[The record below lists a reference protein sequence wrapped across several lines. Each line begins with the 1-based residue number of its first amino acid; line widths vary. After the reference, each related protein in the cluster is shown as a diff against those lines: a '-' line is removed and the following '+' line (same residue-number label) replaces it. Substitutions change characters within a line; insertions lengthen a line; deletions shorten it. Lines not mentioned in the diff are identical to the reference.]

1 MAQTPPNPSPNLN
14 LLRTL
19 DVLLDTCNLT
29 TAAGLLG
36 VTQSAL
42 SRQLA
47 QLRAQY
53 GDPLLVRDGQRF
65 LLTQRAQALRG
76 PLKAVLLSLES
87 VLAGPSFDPATSTRS
102 FSIAGSDYL
111 ADHLLP
117 ALFAAIGT
125 QAPHARITFRLW
137 EPGYYRLL
145 SDEGVDLVATIAD
158 VVPDNLHGRA
168 MGEDRPVCAMR
179 AAHPLA
185 RQALPGLGALG
196 LDALGLEDYVRWP
209 HLRVSGGSDKDGFVE
224 QTLAAHGLR
233 RDVRLTVPF
242 FSSALRIV
250 GEQDLLWTMPEH
262 MAVQLARQT
271 ALAWRPLPFE
281 APVYRY
287 WLLWHARN
295 HHDAGHQW
303 FRNQVGE
310 ALRRFDQGVTRFNAG

>member
-1 MAQTPPNPSPNLN
+1 MNAPAMPKAPPNLN

-19 DVLLDTCNLT
+19 DVLLATPNLT
-29 TAAGLLG
+29 TAAGVLG

-47 QLRAQY
+47 QMRDQF

-65 LLTQRAQALRG
+65 LLTERAQALRG
-76 PLKAVLLSLES
+76 PLKTALLSLES
-87 VLAGPSFDPATSTRS
+87 ILQGPAFDPAACTRT

-117 ALFAAIGT
+117 SLFDVIGA
-125 QAPHARITFRLW
+125 QAPQACFTFQPW
-137 EPGYYRLL
+137 EAGYYRLI

-168 MGEDRPVCAMR
+168 MGEDTPVCAMR
-179 AAHPLA
+179 AGHPLA
-185 RQALPGLGALG
+185 SAPSLG
-196 LDALGLEDYVRWP
+196 LADYVRWP

-224 QTLAAHGLR
+224 GILARHGLQR
-233 RDVRLTVPF
+233 QVRLTVPF
-242 FSSALRIV
+242 FSSAVRAV
-250 GEQDLLWTMPEH
+250 VNDDLLWTVPEH
-262 MAVQLARQT
+262 MAIELARHHP
-271 ALAWRPLPFE
+271 LVFKPLPFD
-281 APVYRY
+281 APSYRY

-303 FRNQVGE
+303 FRGQVHA
-310 ALRRFDQGVTRFNAG
+310 ALARFKEGVTRFNAA